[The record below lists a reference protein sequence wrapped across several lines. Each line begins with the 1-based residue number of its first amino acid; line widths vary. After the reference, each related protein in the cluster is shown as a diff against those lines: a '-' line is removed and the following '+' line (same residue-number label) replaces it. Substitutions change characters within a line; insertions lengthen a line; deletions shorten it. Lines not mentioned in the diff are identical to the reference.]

1 MDLYFVFQKEQKK
14 SCVPDFLATLDKYEL
29 ANKEDYQKW
38 LNRQQEEGNLEYLFT
53 DIPDKEETVRDALK
67 ARIIESKDRDL
78 AQMYPGKRN
87 RNKRAAKRKDPD
99 FLEAVVKEAEEQYLS
114 LSVLEKEQIYEGLI
128 MEWKARLLD
137 DTLKDVKKELCQYN
151 EYVRECV
158 LKDIDFVGILEE
170 DSGALKKEAQEIFD
184 NFLKT
189 EQQNVYRWV
198 PLGSDRWYNS
208 WNSRWQLDE
217 VLSVENLDEYLEQF
231 PTIYAEILADDLFG
245 GYNCWNLVAG
255 FMTDY
260 LENQMNLSSD
270 LIDEL
275 FDHYDS
281 ELYDFATSISD
292 SIDQS
297 EPHILAM
304 LIQNPLYE
312 NLVAEHELKIREM
325 EERKKR
331 LEAGMLHAMPERYPD
346 LYPLARKM
354 QRHFILHIGPTN
366 SGKTFEAIQRLKEA
380 GAGIYLAPLRL
391 LAFEQYERLNSE
403 GIPCSLITGEEKEI
417 VDGAKIQASTVE
429 MLDTVRE
436 YPVTVID
443 EAQMISDLDRG
454 WAWTQAILGA
464 CSKEIHV
471 CAAPYA
477 EGLIKRLIEE
487 CGDSYEIVR
496 HERQTELV
504 QDKQPYQYPM
514 DVYKGDAL
522 IVFSKKN
529 VHAVAYELQ
538 KKGIKCSIIYGNLP
552 YDVRQSEAQKFAS
565 GKTDVLVATDAIGMG
580 LNLPIQ
586 RTVFLEMSKY
596 DGKRV
601 RELYPEEIQQIA
613 GRAGRRG
620 MFEKGTYTC
629 TGYLNAIIRKM
640 EEKPHD
646 ITLAVIGFPEALITL
661 DAQLSEIIM
670 QWEKLPV
677 KPGYRRMDTSTIL
690 QLTLELEGKTK
701 NKRLIYEFATIP
713 FCADGIEKT
722 VWDAIVNKELNGKIF
737 TIAEAETFHPLRN
750 IQANLNTMEQA
761 YKICDL
767 LYNYFTRFDHVE
779 EVKELLTLKKELSG
793 KIMQELSEHKLQ
805 SKKCKYCGKVLPW
818 NYPYG
823 MCSNCHDER
832 YGRHWYDDYDEDW
845 F

>member
-1 MDLYFVFQKEQKK
+1 MDLYFIFRKEQKR
-14 SCVPDFLATLDKYEL
+14 SCVSDFLATLGKYEL
-29 ANKEDYQKW
+29 TSEKDYQKW
-38 LNRQQEEGNLEYLFT
+38 LGKQKEKGCLEYVFT
-53 DIPDKEETVRDALK
+53 DFPEKGKTVQDAVRALVREGK
-67 ARIIESKDRDL
+67 NAELEK
-78 AQMYPGKRN
+78 MYPGKKN
-87 RNKRAAKRKDPD
+87 RDKRAAIRKGPD
-99 FLEAVVKEAEEQYLS
+99 YQETIAKETEERYFDLT
-114 LSVLEKEQIYEGLI
+114 ENERDKMYEDQLCKWKDQLI
-128 MEWKARLLD
+128 DSYM
-137 DTLKDVKKELCQYN
+137 KDAKKELLQYN
-151 EYVRECV
+151 EHAKKC
-158 LKDIDFVGILEE
+158 ILEDVNFTGIIE
-170 DSGALKKEAQEIFD
+170 DSLEKLKKDAQKIFD
-184 NFLKT
+184 DYLKT
-189 EQQNVYRWV
+189 EQQYVYEWV
-198 PLGSDRWYNS
+198 SCDSWYNNWDS
-208 WNSRWQLDE
+208 GWEQDE
-217 VLSVENLDEYLEQF
+217 PLSEENLDEYLDQLSEVYDYVL
-231 PTIYAEILADDLFG
+231 TEEIFG
-245 GYNCWNLVAG
+245 DSWLLG
-255 FMTDY
+255 FVSQYMMDY
-260 LENQMNLSSD
+260 LQTKMD
-270 LIDEL
+270 LKEKMIDKLLEY
-275 FDHYDS
+275 YDG
-281 ELYDFATSISD
+281 ELYDYGDSIKY

-297 EPHILAM
+297 RSHVLAM
-304 LIQNPLYE
+304 LTENPLYKD
-312 NLVAEHELKIREM
+312 LVAEHYSKMQEM

-331 LEAGMLHAMPERYPD
+331 LEASMLHAMPERYPD

-366 SGKTFEAIQRLKEA
+366 SGKTFEAMQRLKEV

-391 LAFEQYERLNSE
+391 LAYEQYECLNSE
-403 GIPCSLITGEEKEI
+403 GIPCSLVTGEEREMI
-417 VDGAKIQASTVE
+417 DNAEIQASTVE
-429 MLDTVRE
+429 MMDTVRE
-436 YPVTVID
+436 YPVVVID
-443 EAQMISDLDRG
+443 EAQMISDKDRG

-464 CSKEIHV
+464 CSKEIHI

-504 QDKQPYQYPM
+504 HAEHPFQYPN
-514 DVYKGDAL
+514 DVHNGDAL

-661 DAQLSEIIM
+661 DAQLSEIIR

-722 VWDAIVNKELNGKIF
+722 VWDAMVNKELNGKVF
-737 TIAEAETFHPLRN
+737 TIAEAETFYPLRN